1 MKQISKIT
9 IFSFLFLAIYFFLF
23 NSGVIKF
30 LVLGSSQYFGDYK
43 IYFNAIKC
51 VNLGFSPYNGPGE
64 LNCKG
69 FNYGHSV
76 LFFTP
81 LKKLFSENNFF
92 YIPFI
97 LIFIFTVST
106 IKIINPKNYI
116 QFFLCALALLNP
128 STLLL
133 IERMNLDIILY
144 LIIIFIAYNRI
155 YFLNWLLVIYSFL
168 FKFHPFIYGI
178 IIFIEKEKREIKYLF
193 FIFLFILFASFLFI
207 YLFREE
213 YSLMFKDSGSW
224 KMGLHYL
231 FSIKTIPKI
240 LKEMYSFHYGLAL
253 ILMYGIFLF
262 IIFRNSLRK
271 EFNFLDIYTFEKK
284 LFLISANSLLFCFLT
299 FSNAFYREVFIIL
312 IIPYLLINY
321 NYKEF
326 KNLVYILFLK
336 FFINFIYIYILNFDT
351 FYYNDGV
358 RIYQTQFL
366 IVTFLKG
373 LVDYVLMVIIG
384 TLAMKM
390 NIDLL
395 KSLKL
400 LKT

>member
-1 MKQISKIT
+1 
-9 IFSFLFLAIYFFLF
+9 
-23 NSGVIKF
+23 
-30 LVLGSSQYFGDYK
+30 
-43 IYFNAIKC
+43 
-51 VNLGFSPYNGPGE
+51 
-64 LNCKG
+64 
-69 FNYGHSV
+69 
-76 LFFTP
+76 
-81 LKKLFSENNFF
+81 
-92 YIPFI
+92 
-97 LIFIFTVST
+97 
-106 IKIINPKNYI
+106 
-116 QFFLCALALLNP
+116 
-128 STLLL
+128 
-133 IERMNLDIILY
+133 MNLDIILY

-193 FIFLFILFASFLFI
+193 LIFLFILFASFLFI